1 MVEGKAET
9 VHQKWFLKQSTISL
23 PPPPLKIIK
32 DDSFQ
37 QSNNNVLLTQL
48 YKLKL

>member
-1 MVEGKAET
+1 MVGGKAET

-23 PPPPLKIIK
+23 PPHLKIIK

-48 YKLKL
+48 CKLKL